1 MYQVT
6 DHPGISYILGFF
18 TTGTVTFMTDVPAAT
33 GIGFAAL
40 FPGIVL
46 LLVHLPKLI
55 REAILLYREIRT
67 PNSTKNLV
75 DPVAK

>member
-1 MYQVT
+1 MLQFT

-18 TTGTVTFMTDVPAAT
+18 TTGTVAFMTDVPAAT

-67 PNSTKNLV
+67 PNSTKNLSDSV
-75 DPVAK
+75 VK